1 MALLARTVTALALII
16 ILLAPNTQAGEVSP
30 TITIGTQEIGLTAGY
45 MIPHLLKP
53 GKSETEQH
61 GPAFM
66 PSWMVTLTEPLG
78 EGWYRGQISLGAE
91 MAYIQFEEPFLT
103 HGIGFN
109 PRAKYTFVAL
119 GRFRP
124 YLEFAGGPFWTD
136 LGGKIRE
143 QSTQFNFIVSG
154 GVGLNYFLTNRA
166 ALNVGYRFHHISNAH
181 TGDRNV
187 GLNASLPFA
196 GFSLFF

>member
-1 MALLARTVTALALII
+1 MALFARTFSVLTLIT
-16 ILLAPNTQAGEVSP
+16 ILIVPSIQAGEVSP

-45 MIPHLLKP
+45 FFPHLLKH
-53 GKSETEQH
+53 GKSKTEQH
-61 GPAFM
+61 GQAFM
-66 PSWMVTLTEPLG
+66 PSWMMTLTEPLG

-124 YLEFAGGPFWTD
+124 YIEFAGGPFWTD
-136 LGGKIRE
+136 LGDRIPE
-143 QSTQFNFIVSG
+143 QSTKFNFIVSG

-166 ALNVGYRFHHISNAH
+166 SLNVGYRFHHISNAH
-181 TGDRNV
+181 TGERNV